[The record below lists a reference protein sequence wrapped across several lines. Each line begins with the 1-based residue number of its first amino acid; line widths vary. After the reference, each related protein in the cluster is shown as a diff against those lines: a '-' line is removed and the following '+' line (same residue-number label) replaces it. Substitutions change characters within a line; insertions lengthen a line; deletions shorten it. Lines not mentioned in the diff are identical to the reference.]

1 MASSVAGRGPGDA
14 AAPVDGAVARVFAD
28 PFAAAL
34 AAAFADTVVGA
45 GGTEAA
51 GRRGRAEGRRLGL
64 IAGEV

>member
-1 MASSVAGRGPGDA
+1 MASSVAARGPRDA

-28 PFAAAL
+28 PF

-51 GRRGRAEGRRLGL
+51 GRRGRAEERRLGL
-64 IAGEV
+64 IVGEV